1 MSLTIRPV
9 EYFTTT
15 LRESSEAASRLLSQ
29 LAGVGVNLLAFNAIP
44 VGLQATQLV
53 LFPEDGALL
62 ETTAKTLKLDLTGPD
77 RAFLIQGDDE
87 LGALAQLHGRLAA
100 AGVFP
105 FASNGVSD
113 GRGGFGYIVYV
124 RREEFAAAT
133 RALGT

>member
-9 EYFTTT
+9 EYFTVT
-15 LRESSEAASRLLSQ
+15 LRESSEGASRLLSQ
-29 LAGVGVNLLAFNAIP
+29 LAGGGVNLLAFNAIP

-53 LFPEDGALL
+53 IFPEDGALL
-62 ETTAKTLKLDLTGPD
+62 EATARTLKLDLSGPD

-87 LGALAQLHGRLAA
+87 LGALAHLHGRLAG
-100 AGVFP
+100 AGVYP

-124 RREEFAAAT
+124 RREEFDAAS